1 MGVLALVTWVQT
13 GVSQGTAARIDDT
26 EPGWPTRAGLEG

>member
-13 GVSQGTAARIDDT
+13 GVSQGTAARVGDT
-26 EPGWPTRAGLEG
+26 ESGWPRRVGLEG